1 MHIGESG
8 RIAAV
13 QDSPFSQRL
22 IEMGCVPGTPITL
35 EIAAPGGDPL
45 AFYVDGY
52 MLALRKK
59 EAQTIELAAQP
70 HG

>member
-8 RIAAV
+8 RIATV
-13 QDSPFSQRL
+13 HDSPFSQRL
-22 IEMGCVPGTPITL
+22 IEMGCVPGTLLTL
-35 EIAAPGGDPL
+35 EISAPGGDPL

-59 EAQTIELAAQP
+59 EARTIELVTEKN
-70 HG
+70 G